1 MHNFQGSF
9 FKMDIRK
16 RKTFDNPRTIKSLTT
31 KCPVNTCSRPNY
43 SCRFLIRIKF
53 IIRLTNFF
61 LPLTVPFVRDR
72 VSCNRSD
79 RFCVVEFRRFFRSI
93 SVDKLQSFV
102 SSKQRDGLSCFKFN
116 VGFISS
122 SKFCLSFHLSSFFF
136 YRCTFHA
143 MLL

>member
-16 RKTFDNPRTIKSLTT
+16 RKTFDNPRKIKSLTT

-61 LPLTVPFVRDR
+61 FVIYGSLRSR
-72 VSCNRSD
+72 QISCYRSD

-102 SSKQRDGLSCFKFN
+102 SSKQRDGVSCFKFN
-116 VGFISS
+116 VGFISY